1 MIYYIDY
8 VVCWLHNIFCSGKPE
23 ITLSTNLMF
32 KMDDLLKLE
41 THLSN
46 NLVPLLL
53 LQNV

>member
-8 VVCWLHNIFCSGKPE
+8 VVCWLHNILCSGKPE
-23 ITLSTNLMF
+23 ITLCTNLIF
-32 KMDDLLKLE
+32 KTDELLE

-53 LQNV
+53 LQNL